1 MFYFSCFVFRLFFLF
16 SYQIRE
22 IQYQVLFEAILLCFV
37 NWVTALHLFT
47 EPDRVLQKEEKMQ
60 LHLI

>member
-1 MFYFSCFVFRLFFLF
+1 MYSFSCFVFSLFLF